1 MARQWR
7 SILLN
12 RPWKATMERWP
23 LAKRNLFML
32 LVIDAGNTN
41 TSLGVFNDSELVA
54 HWRLTTARSRTVD
67 EYGVH
72 ARNLFEL
79 AGIDFKTINAIA
91 IASVVPP
98 LNYTL
103 KTMAESYFHLTPLF
117 VDHTTDTGL
126 TILYQPASDVGADRI
141 VDAVAA
147 IQKYGAPCIVV
158 DFGTATTFNAINSKA
173 QYVGGAITP
182 GIMISSDALFERTA
196 KLPRVDIRR
205 PQKNNGSTTIAAMQ
219 SGLYYGFVGLVDGVL
234 RKMIEEMGTTPRAPR
249 VIATGGLAS
258 LIATGSE
265 FIEQVDD
272 TLTLEG
278 LRLVYERNASPKSKV
293 QTPNSES

>member
-1 MARQWR
+1 
-7 SILLN
+7 
-12 RPWKATMERWP
+12 
-23 LAKRNLFML
+23 ML

-41 TSLGVFNDSELVA
+41 TSLGVFAGRELIA

-72 ARNLFEL
+72 ARNLFQLAEL
-79 AGIDFKTINAIA
+79 DFEAIDAIA

-103 KTMAESYFHLTPLF
+103 KTMAETYFHLTPMF
-117 VDHTTDTGL
+117 VDHSTDTGL
-126 TILYQPASDVGADRI
+126 EILYEPASDVGADRI

-147 IQKYGAPCIVV
+147 VEKYGAPCIVV
-158 DFGTATTFNAINSKA
+158 DFGTATTFNAIDSA
-173 QYVGGAITP
+173 GRYVGGAITP

-205 PQKNNGSTTIAAMQ
+205 PQKVIGTSTVAAMQ
-219 SGLYYGFVGLVDGVL
+219 SGLYHGFVGLVDGVL
-234 RKMIEEMGTTPRAPR
+234 RTMTQELGGKPR

-265 FIEQVDD
+265 FIELVDE

-278 LRLVYERNASPKSKV
+278 LRLIYER
-293 QTPNSES
+293 TTEEE